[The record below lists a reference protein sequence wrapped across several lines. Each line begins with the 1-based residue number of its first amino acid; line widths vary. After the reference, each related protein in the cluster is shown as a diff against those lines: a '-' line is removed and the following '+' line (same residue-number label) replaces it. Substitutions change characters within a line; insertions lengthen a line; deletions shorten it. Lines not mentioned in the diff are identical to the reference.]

1 MNIYQLPDPKSTH
14 YLNRYIKF
22 ITFAK
27 KSAVGDKYVESHHIL
42 PQSMGGLNDNDNL
55 VKLSARQHYLA
66 HWMLWKAYKSKEM
79 TFAFFSMSNQSNQ
92 YQGRNRRINSRI
104 YENLRNEFSTLLS
117 KTAEDKRQ
125 DPAYCQ
131 KHIDTNNS
139 EKTKQKRSAAIKKL
153 WEDSVYVEKVIAGRK
168 KAKAEG
174 RYQFSI
180 EERKNRSLRSTG
192 DNNPAKRPEV
202 RAKNTGLNHYSNR
215 DGYVKPSCAHCGIT
229 TTPTNIKRWHN
240 NNCKFKL
247 AS

>member
-1 MNIYQLPDPKSTH
+1 MNIYRLPTPKSSH

-22 ITFAK
+22 VTFAK
-27 KSAVGDKYVESHHIL
+27 QSIANDRYIESHHIL
-42 PQSMGGLNDNDNL
+42 PQSMGGLNDDDNL

-92 YQGRNRRINSRI
+92 YQGRNCRINSRI

-117 KTAEDKRQ
+117 NTAKDKWQ
-125 DPAYCQ
+125 DPTYRQ

-139 EKTKQKRSAAIKKL
+139 EKTQKIRSEKAKEL
-153 WEDSVYVEKVIAGRK
+153 WQNPDYVEKLLASRV
-168 KAKAEG
+168 KARAEG
-174 RYQFSI
+174 RYQFSDK
-180 EERKNRSLRSTG
+180 ERKNRSLRSTG

-202 RAKNTGLNHYSNR
+202 RAKNSGVNHYSNR
-215 DGYVKPSCAHCGIT
+215 EGYIKPSCIHCGIT

-240 NNCKFKL
+240 DNCKFKL
-247 AS
+247 VV

>member
-1 MNIYQLPDPKSTH
+1 MNIYRLPTPKSSH

-27 KSAVGDKYVESHHIL
+27 QLVANDKYIESHHIL
-42 PQSMGGLNDNDNL
+42 PQSMGGSNDDDNL

-92 YQGRNRRINSRI
+92 YQGRTCKINSRI

-117 KTAEDKRQ
+117 KTAEDKWQ
-125 DPAYCQ
+125 DPAYRQ

-139 EKTKQKRSAAIKKL
+139 EKTQKLRSDKAKAL
-153 WEDSVYVEKVIAGRK
+153 WQNPDYVEKLLTSRA
-168 KAKAEG
+168 KARAEG
-174 RYQFSI
+174 RVRTDHSKCGQPG
-180 EERKNRSLRSTG
+180 ELNPMKRS
-192 DNNPAKRPEV
+192 EV
-202 RAKNTGLNHYSNR
+202 REKNTGINHYSNR
-215 DGYVKPSCAHCGIT
+215 DGYVKPSCVHCGIT

-240 NNCKFKL
+240 ENCKLKV
-247 AS
+247 

>member
-1 MNIYQLPDPKSTH
+1 MNIYRLPQPKSTH
-14 YLNRYIKF
+14 CLNRYIKF
-22 ITFAK
+22 IEFAK
-27 KSAVGDKYVESHHIL
+27 ISVVNDKYVELHHIL
-42 PQSMGGLNDNDNL
+42 PRSMGGINDNDNL

-66 HWMLWKAYKSKEM
+66 HWMLWKAYQSKEM

-117 KTAEDKRQ
+117 KTAEDKWQ
-125 DPAYCQ
+125 DPAYRQ

-139 EKTKQKRSAAIKKL
+139 EKTQKIRSEKAKL
-153 WEDSVYVEKVIAGRK
+153 LWQNSDYVEKLLASR
-168 KAKAEG
+168 AKARIEG
-174 RYQFSI
+174 RVRTDHSKCGQPG
-180 EERKNRSLRSTG
+180 EL
-192 DNNPAKRPEV
+192 NPMKRAEV
-202 RAKNTGLNHYSNR
+202 RAKNTGANHYSNR
-215 DGYVKPSCAHCGIT
+215 SGYVKPSCAHCGIT

>member
-1 MNIYQLPDPKSTH
+1 MNIYRLPTPKSSH

-22 ITFAK
+22 VTFAK
-27 KSAVGDKYVESHHIL
+27 QLIANDKYIESHHIL
-42 PQSMGGLNDNDNL
+42 PQSMGGLNDDDNL

-117 KTAEDKRQ
+117 KTAEDKWQ
-125 DPAYCQ
+125 DSAYRQ

-139 EKTKQKRSAAIKKL
+139 EKTQKIRSEKAKEL
-153 WEDSVYVEKVIAGRK
+153 WQNPDYVEKLLASRA
-168 KAKAEG
+168 KARAEG
-174 RYQFSI
+174 RVRTDHSKCGQPG
-180 EERKNRSLRSTG
+180 EL
-192 DNNPAKRPEV
+192 NPMKRPEV
-202 RAKNTGLNHYSNR
+202 KAKNTGVNHYSNR
-215 DGYVKPSCAHCGIT
+215 DGYVKPSCIHCGIT

-240 NNCKFKL
+240 ENCKLKV
-247 AS
+247 

>member
-1 MNIYQLPDPKSTH
+1 MNIYHLPNPKSTH

-27 KSAVGDKYVESHHIL
+27 NLAINDKYIEAHHIL
-42 PQSMGGLNDNDNL
+42 PQSMGGLNNDDNL

-117 KTAEDKRQ
+117 NTAKDKWQ
-125 DPAYCQ
+125 DPTYRQ

-139 EKTKQKRSAAIKKL
+139 EKTQKIRSEKAKEL
-153 WEDSVYVEKVIAGRK
+153 WQNPDYVEKLLASRA
-168 KAKAEG
+168 KARAEG
-174 RYQFSI
+174 RVRTDHSKCGQPG
-180 EERKNRSLRSTG
+180 EL
-192 DNNPAKRPEV
+192 NPMKRPEV
-202 RAKNTGLNHYSNR
+202 RAKNTGANHYSNR
-215 DGYVKPSCAHCGIT
+215 SGYVKPSCIHCGKT

-240 NNCKFKL
+240 ENCKLKI
-247 AS
+247 